1 MIVLDIYYKFS
12 FLLSR
17 ASLPAV
23 AILSFTTQEKTMKQ
37 KVALVTG
44 AGQGIGKAIAL
55 RLAKDGFAGAVVD
68 YNSDT
73 AGQVAQ
79 EIRHHGGNAI
89 ALTADVSN
97 RDQVFDAVRT
107 AHKQLGG
114 FHVIVNN
121 AGIAPTTLIEDIT
134 PEIVDKVYNINVK
147 GVIWGIQAAVE
158 AFKAQGQ
165 GGKIINAASQ
175 AGHVGNPELA
185 VYSSSKFA
193 VRGLTQTAARD
204 LAPLGITVNAYCPG
218 IVKTPMWAE
227 IDRQISEAAGKPL
240 GYGTA
245 EFAKRI
251 TLGRL
256 SEPED
261 VAACVSYLA
270 GPDSDYMTGQAL
282 LIDGGMV
289 FN

>member
-1 MIVLDIYYKFS
+1 MES
-12 FLLSR
+12 
-17 ASLPAV
+17 
-23 AILSFTTQEKTMKQ
+23 

-44 AGQGIGKAIAL
+44 SGQGIGKAIAL
-55 RLAKDGFAGAVVD
+55 RLAKDGFAVAVVD
-68 YNSDT
+68 YNAET
-73 AGQVAQ
+73 ARQAAE
-79 EIRHHGGNAI
+79 EITQQGGKAI
-89 ALTADVSN
+89 ALQADVSD
-97 RDQVFDAVRT
+97 RDQVFAAVEQ
-107 AHKQLGG
+107 AQQQLGG
-114 FHVIVNN
+114 FDVIVNN
-121 AGIAPTTLIEDIT
+121 AGVAPTTLIEDIT

-147 GVIWGIQAAVE
+147 GVIWGIQAAVK
-158 AFKAQGQ
+158 AFKAQGH
-165 GGKIINAASQ
+165 GGKIINASSQ

-218 IVKTPMWAE
+218 IVKTPMWDE
-227 IDRQISEAAGKPL
+227 IDRQVSAAAGQPV

-261 VAACVSYLA
+261 VAACVAFLA

-289 FN
+289 FS

>member
-1 MIVLDIYYKFS
+1 
-12 FLLSR
+12 
-17 ASLPAV
+17 
-23 AILSFTTQEKTMKQ
+23 MKA

-44 AGQGIGKAIAL
+44 GGQGIGKAIAL
-55 RLAKDGFAGAVVD
+55 RLAKDGFAVAVAD
-68 YNSDT
+68 YNSQT
-73 AGQVAQ
+73 ARQVAD
-79 EIRHHGGNAI
+79 EIVTGGGK
-89 ALTADVSN
+89 ALAVTVDVSK
-97 RDQVFDAVRT
+97 RDQVFAAVEQAR
-107 AHKQLGG
+107 KELGG
-114 FHVIVNN
+114 FDVIVNN
-121 AGIAPTTLIEDIT
+121 AGVAPTTPIEEIT
-134 PEIVDKVYNINVK
+134 EEMVDKVYDINIK
-147 GVIWGIQAAVE
+147 GVIWGMQAAIK
-158 AFKAQGQ
+158 AFKAEGH
-165 GGKIINAASQ
+165 GGKIINACSQ

-204 LAPLGITVNAYCPG
+204 LAPAGITVNAYCPG
-218 IVKTPMWAE
+218 IVKTPMWEE
-227 IDRQISEAAGKPL
+227 IDRQVSEAAGKPL

-270 GPDSDYMTGQAL
+270 GPDSSYMTGQSL

>member
-1 MIVLDIYYKFS
+1 
-12 FLLSR
+12 
-17 ASLPAV
+17 
-23 AILSFTTQEKTMKQ
+23 MK

-55 RLAKDGFAGAVVD
+55 RLVQDGFAVAIAD
-68 YNSDT
+68 YNDAT
-73 AGQVAQ
+73 AQAVAD
-79 EIRHHGGNAI
+79 EINQHGGQ
-89 ALTADVSN
+89 ALAVKVDVSK
-97 RDQVFDAVRT
+97 RDQVFAAVEQAR
-107 AHKQLGG
+107 KGLGG
-114 FHVIVNN
+114 FDVIVNN
-121 AGIAPTTLIEDIT
+121 AWVAPSTPIE
-134 PEIVDKVYNINVK
+134 EIREDVIDKVYNINVK
-147 GVIWGIQAAVE
+147 GVIWGIQAAVD
-158 AFKAQGQ
+158 AFKKEGH
-165 GGKIINAASQ
+165 GGKIINACSQ

-185 VYSSSKFA
+185 VYSTSKFA

-204 LAPLGITVNAYCPG
+204 LAHQGITVNGYCPG

-227 IDRQISEAAGKPL
+227 IDRQVSEAAGKPL
-240 GYGTA
+240 GYGTQ

-270 GPDSDYMTGQAL
+270 GPDSNYMTGQSL

-289 FN
+289 FS

>member
-1 MIVLDIYYKFS
+1 M
-12 FLLSR
+12 
-17 ASLPAV
+17 
-23 AILSFTTQEKTMKQ
+23 Q

-44 AGQGIGKAIAL
+44 SGQGIGKAIAL
-55 RLAKDGFAGAVVD
+55 RLVKDGFAVAIAD
-68 YNSDT
+68 YNAET
-73 AGQVAQ
+73 ARAVAD
-79 EIRHHGGNAI
+79 EIIRNGGNAV
-89 ALTADVSN
+89 AVKVDVSD
-97 RDQVFDAVRT
+97 REQVFAAVEKART
-107 AHKQLGG
+107 ALGG

-121 AGIAPTTLIEDIT
+121 AGVAPSTPIESIT

-147 GVIWGIQAAVE
+147 GVIWGIQAAID
-158 AFKAQGQ
+158 AFRKEGH
-165 GGKIINAASQ
+165 GGKIINACSQ
-175 AGHVGNPELA
+175 AGHTGNPELA

-227 IDRQISEAAGKPL
+227 IDRQVSEAAGKPL
-240 GYGTA
+240 GYGT
-245 EFAKRI
+245 ETFAKRI

-270 GPDSDYMTGQAL
+270 GPDSDYMTGQSL
-282 LIDGGMV
+282 FIDGGMV

>member
-1 MIVLDIYYKFS
+1 MES
-12 FLLSR
+12 
-17 ASLPAV
+17 
-23 AILSFTTQEKTMKQ
+23 

-44 AGQGIGKAIAL
+44 SGQGIGKAIAL
-55 RLAKDGFAGAVVD
+55 RLAKDGFAVSVVD
-68 YNSDT
+68 YNAET
-73 AGQVAQ
+73 ARQVAD
-79 EIRHHGGNAI
+79 EITRQGGKAV
-89 ALTADVSN
+89 ALQADVSD
-97 RDQVFDAVRT
+97 RDRVFAVVEQT
-107 AHKQLGG
+107 QQQLGG
-114 FHVIVNN
+114 FDVIVNN
-121 AGIAPTTLIEDIT
+121 AGIAPTTLIEEIT

-147 GVIWGIQAAVE
+147 GVIWGIQAAVK
-158 AFKAQGQ
+158 AFKAQGR
-165 GGKIINAASQ
+165 GGKIINASSQ

-185 VYSSSKFA
+185 IYSSSKFA

-218 IVKTPMWAE
+218 IVKTPMWDE
-227 IDRQISEAAGKPL
+227 IDRQVSAAAGQPPV
-240 GYGTA
+240 YGTA

-261 VAACVSYLA
+261 VAACVAFLA

-289 FN
+289 FS

>member
-1 MIVLDIYYKFS
+1 M
-12 FLLSR
+12 R
-17 ASLPAV
+17 
-23 AILSFTTQEKTMKQ
+23 
-37 KVALVTG
+37 KVAFVTG

-55 RLAKDGFAGAVVD
+55 RLAKDGFAVAVAD
-68 YNSDT
+68 YNRAT
-73 AGQVAQ
+73 ANAVAQ
-79 EIRHHGGNAI
+79 EIKSSGGEAMAI
-89 ALTADVSN
+89 TVDVSD
-97 RDQVFDAVRT
+97 RERVFAAVEEARREL
-107 AHKQLGG
+107 KG
-114 FHVIVNN
+114 FDVIVNN
-121 AGIAPTTLIEDIT
+121 AGIAPSTPIESIT

-147 GVIWGIQAAVE
+147 GVIWGIQAAVK
-158 AFKAQGQ
+158 AFKAEGH
-165 GGKIINAASQ
+165 GGKIINACSQ

-204 LAPLGITVNAYCPG
+204 LASSGITVNGYCPG
-218 IVKTPMWAE
+218 IVKTPMWSE
-227 IDRQISEAAGKPL
+227 IDRQISEAAGKPP
-240 GYGTA
+240 GYGTEA
-245 EFAKRI
+245 FAKRI

-270 GPDSDYMTGQAL
+270 GPDSDYMTGQSL

>member
-1 MIVLDIYYKFS
+1 M
-12 FLLSR
+12 
-17 ASLPAV
+17 
-23 AILSFTTQEKTMKQ
+23 

-44 AGQGIGKAIAL
+44 SGQGIGKAIAL
-55 RLAKDGFAGAVVD
+55 RLAKDGFAVAVAD
-68 YNSDT
+68 YNSQT
-73 AGQVAQ
+73 ARQVAD
-79 EIRHHGGNAI
+79 EIASAGGKAI
-89 ALTADVSN
+89 AVTVDVSK
-97 RDQVFDAVRT
+97 RDQVIAAVEQAR
-107 AHKQLGG
+107 KELGG
-114 FHVIVNN
+114 FDVIVNN
-121 AGIAPTTLIEDIT
+121 AGIAPTTPIEDIT
-134 PEIVDKVYNINVK
+134 AEMVDKVYDINVK
-147 GVIWGIQAAVE
+147 GVIWGMQAAIQ
-158 AFKAQGQ
+158 AFKAEGH
-165 GGKIINAASQ
+165 GGKIINACSQ

-185 VYSSSKFA
+185 IYSSSKFA

-218 IVKTPMWAE
+218 IVKTPMWDE
-227 IDRQISEAAGKPL
+227 IDRQVSEAAGKPL

-261 VAACVSYLA
+261 VSACVSFLA
-270 GPDSDYMTGQAL
+270 GPDSNYMTGQSL

>member
-1 MIVLDIYYKFS
+1 
-12 FLLSR
+12 
-17 ASLPAV
+17 
-23 AILSFTTQEKTMKQ
+23 MK

-55 RLAKDGFAGAVVD
+55 RLAQDGFAVAIAD
-68 YNSDT
+68 YNDAT
-73 AGQVAQ
+73 AQAVAD
-79 EIRHHGGNAI
+79 EINQHGGQ
-89 ALTADVSN
+89 ALAVKVDVSK
-97 RDQVFDAVRT
+97 RDQVFAAVEQAR
-107 AHKQLGG
+107 KGLGG
-114 FHVIVNN
+114 FDVIVNN
-121 AGIAPTTLIEDIT
+121 AGVAPSTPIE
-134 PEIVDKVYNINVK
+134 EIREDVIDKVYNINVK
-147 GVIWGIQAAVE
+147 GVIWGIQAAVD
-158 AFKAQGQ
+158 AFKKEGH
-165 GGKIINAASQ
+165 GGKIINACSQ

-204 LAPLGITVNAYCPG
+204 LAHLGITVNGYCPG

-227 IDRQISEAAGKPL
+227 IDRQVSEAAGKPL
-240 GYGTA
+240 GYGTQ

-270 GPDSDYMTGQAL
+270 GPDSNYMTGQSL

-289 FN
+289 FS